1 MKPAFNF
8 ASVFSAIL
16 LGSASTFS
24 LYGQPANDMFS
35 NRIVISGTN
44 VTVTGS
50 NVGATR
56 EEPDEP
62 YNSYDAGGA
71 SVWWSWTAPGDG
83 TVTISTAGSGFDTT
97 LGLYTGTIV
106 TNLIWLDGNDDD
118 EDAQVFTSKV
128 VDEVSAGETYQISV
142 DGYNKMDFP
151 YTGNIVLSVV
161 WTPAPPPQPAPAW
174 SLPDPYGAVVYST
187 QFAGKVVI
195 LDFWSTWCG
204 ACLAGIPDLV
214 ALQAKYGND
223 GLVVI
228 GPNVSWSEDTVG
240 DVIDFW
246 YTFTPSI
253 NYEFLMS
260 NTSMEA
266 GFGYISLIPS
276 TFVIDR
282 QNLIQKKYVGTQSYS
297 TLEKRIL
304 PLLYSNMR
312 LNSQWNGSLLT
323 LRWPTN
329 AATFT
334 LESAV
339 NLKTGPWTVWPTLPT
354 LVGSSNVVQVPA
366 TNAARF
372 FRLRLPL

>member
-1 MKPAFNF
+1 M
-8 ASVFSAIL
+8 
-16 LGSASTFS
+16 
-24 LYGQPANDMFS
+24 
-35 NRIVISGTN
+35 
-44 VTVTGS
+44 
-50 NVGATR
+50 
-56 EEPDEP
+56 
-62 YNSYDAGGA
+62 
-71 SVWWSWTAPGDG
+71 
-83 TVTISTAGSGFDTT
+83 
-97 LGLYTGTIV
+97 
-106 TNLIWLDGNDDD
+106 
-118 EDAQVFTSKV
+118 
-128 VDEVSAGETYQISV
+128 

-151 YTGNIVLSVV
+151 DTGNIVLSVV

-174 SLPDPYGAVVYST
+174 SLPDPYGAMVYST

-195 LDFWSTWCG
+195 LDFWATWCP

-228 GPNVSWSEDTVG
+228 GPNVSWSEDTAG

-266 GFGYISLIPS
+266 RFGYISFIPS

-282 QNLIQKKYVGTQSYS
+282 QNLIQKEYVGTQTYS

-312 LNSQWNGSLLT
+312 LNSQWNGSVLT

-329 AATFT
+329 AVIFT

-354 LVGSSNVVQVPA
+354 LAGSSNVVQVPA

-372 FRLRLPL
+372 FRLCLPL